1 LAVIIANT
9 DVLIDFLRGGGAAP
23 RVELELSTGSLRTTV
38 VAAFELWQGARTARA
53 EQDVRTL
60 LEALEILP
68 LDARA
73 AELAGGV
80 RRLLLGRGADIG
92 VADSLVAGICLR
104 QDGTLLTRN
113 REHFERVDGL
123 RLTHSM

>member
-1 LAVIIANT
+1 MIIADT
-9 DVLIDFLRGGGAAP
+9 DVLVDFLRGGGAAA

-38 VAAFELWQGARTARA
+38 VAAFELWQGARSARA
-53 EQDVRTL
+53 EQDVKTL
-60 LEALEILP
+60 LEAVEILP

-80 RRLLLGRGADIG
+80 RRLLLARGSDIG

-113 REHFERVDGL
+113 REHFSRVSGL
-123 RLTHSM
+123 RVSGST